1 MSIAYVIIIV
11 LVLVALA
18 IWGIDQAP
26 QLAPTAGLIKLVIIL
41 LAILFIAQRAGLL

>member
-18 IWGIDQAP
+18 CWAIDLAP
-26 QLAPTAGLIKLVIIL
+26 QLAPTAGLIKLVIVVV
-41 LAILFIAQRAGLL
+41 AILFIAQRSGLF